1 MIRCYTLFDITRTN
15 ATRKKFAD
23 HVSELELKQR
33 NQQSNFETIIQI
45 INMRSQPED
54 IGEIKQICIPIDS
67 LNQYNFGYT
76 FSKKY
81 QKNVQNL
88 TVWTFTFSV
97 ENESVFNDGID
108 DLGNLLKDANEVPMI
123 VGLDESFKQ
132 SRQLNISDEGRNIYF
147 EIVK

>member
-45 INMRSQPED
+45 SQPED